1 VEADRVK
8 KCARSPE
15 RRTVETIRACV
26 QIQRTRAPVFSFY
39 ILPKGVDVNNSF
51 KEVAFAL
58 YCPKCEYKELE
69 GYKSPCNECL
79 EVPARPGTNVPEE
92 YKEDKNGR

>member
-1 VEADRVK
+1 M
-8 KCARSPE
+8 
-15 RRTVETIRACV
+15 
-26 QIQRTRAPVFSFY
+26 
-39 ILPKGVDVNNSF
+39 NNSF